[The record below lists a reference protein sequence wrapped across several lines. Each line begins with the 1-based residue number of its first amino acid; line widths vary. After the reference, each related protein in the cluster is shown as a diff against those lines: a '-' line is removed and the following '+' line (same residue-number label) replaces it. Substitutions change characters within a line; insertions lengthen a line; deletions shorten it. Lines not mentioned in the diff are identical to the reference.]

1 MNCMQNDTSL
11 LSRTISFLR
20 FPMIFFILYLHVVL
34 RGWIDG
40 HMVPGSVF
48 FGYESVRFFFVE
60 SVSRI
65 FVPCFFF
72 ISGFL
77 FFYYSDFSGRV
88 YIEKMKRRFRSLL
101 VPYLFWNFFVIA
113 LYFLGQ
119 SLISSMVSE
128 ETKLVADFAWKDWLM
143 CFWNIS
149 DGAPINLP
157 LWFLRDLIGLSILSP
172 LIYWVVRH
180 SRIFA
185 VVFIGV
191 LWFLWGTPTHY
202 LVGLFFFTGGA
213 WLGICKIN
221 PIERLLPY
229 RRIFL
234 LLYLCVMP
242 VGVLML
248 LNDVS
253 AGIYLQKIG
262 ILLGLCTVFS
272 WSARW
277 LQNRRFEMPVLE
289 KSSFFVYAYHG
300 LPLLFLSKLVAFYLH
315 PDASWKLIALFLVLP
330 VVVSVIGV
338 IAYVLIN
345 RYFPRFSYWIS
356 GR

>member
-34 RGWIDG
+34 RGWSDG

-172 LIYWVVRH
+172 
-180 SRIFA
+180 
-185 VVFIGV
+185 
-191 LWFLWGTPTHY
+191 
-202 LVGLFFFTGGA
+202 
-213 WLGICKIN
+213 
-221 PIERLLPY
+221 
-229 RRIFL
+229 
-234 LLYLCVMP
+234 
-242 VGVLML
+242 
-248 LNDVS
+248 
-253 AGIYLQKIG
+253 
-262 ILLGLCTVFS
+262 
-272 WSARW
+272 
-277 LQNRRFEMPVLE
+277 
-289 KSSFFVYAYHG
+289 
-300 LPLLFLSKLVAFYLH
+300 
-315 PDASWKLIALFLVLP
+315 
-330 VVVSVIGV
+330 
-338 IAYVLIN
+338 
-345 RYFPRFSYWIS
+345 
-356 GR
+356 